1 MDISI
6 KAAETG
12 GNPYGKREIVWDPNS
27 YNSKKKKKSFPG
39 TLKELNVK
47 AKHLTFRRQ
56 CMKRS

>member
-27 YNSKKKKKSFPG
+27 YNSKKKKKKVISRNIKRAKREG
-39 TLKELNVK
+39 KTLNI
-47 AKHLTFRRQ
+47 
-56 CMKRS
+56 

>member
-27 YNSKKKKKSFPG
+27 YNSKKKKKKSHFQ
-39 TLKELNVK
+39 E
-47 AKHLTFRRQ
+47 H
-56 CMKRS
+56 